1 MGTTKAAVTLIG
13 LRVPVDQIVREEI
26 IKVNKCKCTP
36 KSDTGF
42 FCQKCGMNTARSES
56 KYVLK
61 DPEYFYEDEGKMGL
75 FTKDHPTITVVGDWR
90 YGDKHLYIACF
101 VSHTAPTYPAE
112 GADPVCKHF
121 SPSDEYFNN
130 LQKDIITFTYEMKLH
145 GLWNKDEF
153 GLWTILL
160 LA

>member
-1 MGTTKAAVTLIG
+1 MGLTKAAVTLIG

-36 KSDTGF
+36 QSDTGL

-90 YGDKHLYIACF
+90 DGDEHLYIACF
-101 VSHTAPTYPAE
+101 VSRTASTYPAE
-112 GADPVCKHF
+112 GADPVRV
-121 SPSDEYFNN
+121 EFNERIYGVQN
-130 LQKDIITFTYEMKLH
+130 IVPFQHAMKLH
-145 GLWNKDEF
+145 GLWNKDAF